1 MMGTMLVVAAISTE
15 LMPIT
20 TDKPF
25 RIHFIRFKPLEV
37 HYSKL
42 LE

>member
-1 MMGTMLVVAAISTE
+1 MGTMVVVATISTE

-25 RIHFIRFKPLEV
+25 RIHFIRFKQLEV